1 MDDRETLITAL
12 RDRLQDSEFYRWAG
26 VEVTDASPGVVE
38 IEFEAGSQHLNL
50 QGLVHG
56 GILAT
61 LADTAMGLAVRTV
74 LEPGRRHVTVQLGIE
89 FLSPGRTGTITA
101 RGRTVKIGTQLG
113 FAEADV
119 MNADG
124 RVLARAHSTL
134 SVTTEKLPQ

>member
-1 MDDRETLITAL
+1 MDEHEALITRL
-12 RDRLQDSEFYRWAG
+12 RERLRDSEFYRWAG
-26 VEVTDASPGVVE
+26 VEVIDASPGIVE
-38 IEFEAGSQHLNL
+38 IAFEANPQHLNL

-89 FLSPGRTGTITA
+89 FLSPGRPGRITA
-101 RGRTVKIGTQLG
+101 RGRSVKIGTQLG

-124 RVLARAHSTL
+124 RLLARAHSTL
-134 SVTTEKLPQ
+134 SVTTEKPRQ

>member
-1 MDDRETLITAL
+1 MDEHEALITSL

-26 VEVTDASPGVVE
+26 VEVIDASPGVVE
-38 IEFEAGSQHLNL
+38 IAFEANAQHLNL

-74 LEPGRRHVTVQLGIE
+74 LESGRRHVTVQLGIE
-89 FLSPGRTGTITA
+89 FLSPGRPGRITA
-101 RGRTVKIGTQLG
+101 RGRSVKIGTQLG

-124 RVLARAHSTL
+124 RLLARAHSTL
-134 SVTTEKLPQ
+134 SVTTERPRQ

>member
-61 LADTAMGLAVRTV
+61 LADTAMGLAVRTA

-89 FLSPGRTGTITA
+89 FLSPGRTGTIAA

-124 RVLARAHSTL
+124 RLLARAHSTL
-134 SVTTEKLPQ
+134 SVTTEKPPQ

>member
-74 LEPGRRHVTVQLGIE
+74 LEDSREHVSETL
-89 FLSPGRTGTITA
+89 
-101 RGRTVKIGTQLG
+101 
-113 FAEADV
+113 
-119 MNADG
+119 N
-124 RVLARAHSTL
+124 LALVSWIDEVGSAIRQNHRN
-134 SVTTEKLPQ
+134 VVR

>member
-1 MDDRETLITAL
+1 MDEHEALITSL

-26 VEVTDASPGVVE
+26 VEVIDASPGVVE
-38 IEFEAGSQHLNL
+38 IAFEANPQHLNL

-89 FLSPGRTGTITA
+89 FLSPGRPGRITA
-101 RGRTVKIGTQLG
+101 RGRSVKIGTQLG

-124 RVLARAHSTL
+124 RLLARAHSTL
-134 SVTTEKLPQ
+134 SVTTEKPRQ

>member
-1 MDDRETLITAL
+1 MDDRDTLITDL

-89 FLSPGRTGTITA
+89 FLSPGRPGAITA

-124 RVLARAHSTL
+124 RLLARAHSTL

>member
-1 MDDRETLITAL
+1 MDEHEALIGSL

-26 VEVTDASPGVVE
+26 VEVTDASPGAVE
-38 IEFEAGSQHLNL
+38 IAFEAGPQHLNL

-74 LEPGRRHVTVQLGIE
+74 LEAGRRHVTVQLGVE
-89 FLSPGRTGTITA
+89 FLSPGRPGRITA
-101 RGRTVKIGTQLG
+101 RGRSVKIGTQLG

-119 MNADG
+119 VNADG
-124 RVLARAHSTL
+124 RLLARAHSTL
-134 SVTTEKLPQ
+134 SVTKQKPRQ

>member
-1 MDDRETLITAL
+1 MDEHEALITNL

-26 VEVTDASPGVVE
+26 VEVIDASPGVVE
-38 IEFEAGSQHLNL
+38 IAFEANSQHLNL

-89 FLSPGRTGTITA
+89 FLSPGRPGRITA
-101 RGRTVKIGTQLG
+101 RGRSVKIGTQLG

-119 MNADG
+119 MRADG
-124 RVLARAHSTL
+124 RLLARAHSTL
-134 SVTTEKLPQ
+134 SVTTEKPRQ

>member
-1 MDDRETLITAL
+1 MDDHEALISNL

-26 VEVTDASPGVVE
+26 VEVIDASPGVVE
-38 IEFEAGSQHLNL
+38 VGFEANSQHLNL

-74 LEPGRRHVTVQLGIE
+74 LEPGRRHVTVQLGVE
-89 FLSPGRTGTITA
+89 FLAPGRPGRITA
-101 RGRTVKIGTQLG
+101 RGRSVKIGTQLG

-119 MNADG
+119 MSAGG
-124 RVLARAHSTL
+124 RLLARAHSTL
-134 SVTTEKLPQ
+134 SVTTEKERQ

>member
-1 MDDRETLITAL
+1 MDEHESLITSL
-12 RDRLQDSEFYRWAG
+12 RERLRDSEFYRWAG
-26 VEVTDASPGVVE
+26 VEVIDASPGVVE
-38 IEFEAGSQHLNL
+38 IAFEANPQHLNL

-61 LADTAMGLAVRTV
+61 LADTAMGLAVRTL

-89 FLSPGRTGTITA
+89 FLSPGRPGRITA
-101 RGRTVKIGTQLG
+101 RGRSVKIGTQLG

-124 RVLARAHSTL
+124 RLLARAHSTL
-134 SVTTEKLPQ
+134 SVTAEKPRQ

>member
-1 MDDRETLITAL
+1 MDEHEALITSL
-12 RDRLQDSEFYRWAG
+12 RERLRDSEFYRWAG
-26 VEVTDASPGVVE
+26 VEVVDASPGVVE
-38 IEFEAGSQHLNL
+38 IAFEAGPQHLNL

-61 LADTAMGLAVRTV
+61 LADTAMGLAVRTR

-89 FLSPGRTGTITA
+89 FLSPGRPGRITA
-101 RGRTVKIGTQLG
+101 RGRSVKIGTQLG

-124 RVLARAHSTL
+124 RLLARAHSTL
-134 SVTTEKLPQ
+134 SVTTEKQRQ

>member
-1 MDDRETLITAL
+1 MDDRETLITDL

-61 LADTAMGLAVRTV
+61 LADTAMGLAVRTA

-124 RVLARAHSTL
+124 RLLARAHSTL

>member
-89 FLSPGRTGTITA
+89 FLSPGRPGTITA

-119 MNADG
+119 MNAEG
-124 RVLARAHSTL
+124 RLLARAHSTL

>member
-1 MDDRETLITAL
+1 MDEREALITSL

-26 VEVTDASPGVVE
+26 VEVIDASPGVVE
-38 IEFEAGSQHLNL
+38 VVFEANSQHLNL

-89 FLSPGRTGTITA
+89 FLSPGRPGRITA
-101 RGRTVKIGTQLG
+101 RGRSVKIGTQLG

-124 RVLARAHSTL
+124 RLLARAHSTL
-134 SVTTEKLPQ
+134 SVTTEKPRQ

>member
-1 MDDRETLITAL
+1 MDEHEALIASL

-26 VEVTDASPGVVE
+26 VEVIDASPGVVE
-38 IEFEAGSQHLNL
+38 IAFEANAQHLNL

-89 FLSPGRTGTITA
+89 FLSPGRPGRITA
-101 RGRTVKIGTQLG
+101 RGRSVKIGTQLG

-124 RVLARAHSTL
+124 RLLARAHSTL
-134 SVTTEKLPQ
+134 SVTTEKPRQ

>member
-61 LADTAMGLAVRTV
+61 LADTAMGLAVRTA

-89 FLSPGRTGTITA
+89 FLSPGRTGTIAA

-124 RVLARAHSTL
+124 RLLARAHSTL

>member
-1 MDDRETLITAL
+1 MDEHEALITNL

-26 VEVTDASPGVVE
+26 VEVIDASPGVVE
-38 IEFEAGSQHLNL
+38 IAIEANPQHLNL

-74 LEPGRRHVTVQLGIE
+74 LEPSRRHVTVQLGIE
-89 FLSPGRTGTITA
+89 FLSPGRPGRITA
-101 RGRTVKIGTQLG
+101 RGRSVKIGTQLG

-124 RVLARAHSTL
+124 RLLARAHSTL
-134 SVTTEKLPQ
+134 SVTTEKPRQ

>member
-1 MDDRETLITAL
+1 MDDREALITDI

-56 GILAT
+56 GILTT
-61 LADTAMGLAVRTV
+61 LADTAMGLAVRTA

-124 RVLARAHSTL
+124 RLLARAHSTL
-134 SVTTEKLPQ
+134 SVTTEKLTQ

>member
-61 LADTAMGLAVRTV
+61 LADTAMGLAVRTA

-124 RVLARAHSTL
+124 RLLARAHSTL

>member
-1 MDDRETLITAL
+1 MDDREALITDL

-61 LADTAMGLAVRTV
+61 LADTAMGLAVRTA

-89 FLSPGRTGTITA
+89 FLSPGRTGTIAA

-124 RVLARAHSTL
+124 RLLARAHSTL

>member
-1 MDDRETLITAL
+1 MDEHEALITSL

-26 VEVTDASPGVVE
+26 VEVIDASPGVVE
-38 IEFEAGSQHLNL
+38 VVFEANSQHLNL

-89 FLSPGRTGTITA
+89 FLSPGRPGRITA
-101 RGRTVKIGTQLG
+101 RGRSVKIGTQLG

-124 RVLARAHSTL
+124 RLLARAHSTL
-134 SVTTEKLPQ
+134 SVTSEEPRQ

>member
-1 MDDRETLITAL
+1 MDEHEALITSL

-26 VEVTDASPGVVE
+26 VEVIDASPGVVE
-38 IEFEAGSQHLNL
+38 IAFQANPQHLNL

-89 FLSPGRTGTITA
+89 FLSPGRPGRITA
-101 RGRTVKIGTQLG
+101 RGRSVKIGTQLG

-119 MNADG
+119 RNADG
-124 RVLARAHSTL
+124 RLLARAHSTL
-134 SVTTEKLPQ
+134 SVTTEKPRQ